1 MIAPGPVDT
10 PMLPQFFGREP
21 GADIGDLMAN
31 FISFVP
37 LGRPAQPAEIA
48 GVVAFLA
55 SDDAGF
61 VTGVTIPVDGGLVI
75 K

>member
-1 MIAPGPVDT
+1 
-10 PMLPQFFGREP
+10 MLPQFFGRDP
-21 GADIGDLMAN
+21 GADVSDLMAS

-48 GVVAFLA
+48 GVIAFLA

-61 VTGVTIPVDGGLVI
+61 VTGVTLPVDGGLVI